1 MKSGISLG
9 GLPIPSKI
17 RFVDHGLSPGFIKFF
32 YKNNFTPA
40 VKMLEGSMRI
50 VTDRAVLTVLRHE
63 GAWAVELDGQL
74 FGRSRD
80 QEGARAAANRRVREI
95 QDSGRACQVRVSG
108 ETGFFPAA

>member
-1 MKSGISLG
+1 MMVI
-9 GLPIPSKI
+9 I
-17 RFVDHGLSPGFIKFF
+17 IKEILI
-32 YKNNFTPA
+32 NNFSLP
-40 VKMLEGSMRI
+40 VDLLESPMRM

-63 GAWAVELDGQL
+63 GAWAVELDGEL

-108 ETGFFPAA
+108 EIGFYPVP